1 MIRNPNT
8 VYVAMISYGKDSLA
22 MLEAIK
28 QLGYPLDRIIHT
40 EIWATDT
47 ISADLPPMM
56 NFKGVADEIIEK
68 RYGLEVEHICAMKKV
83 CSHSVN
89 VERERESHSPS
100 GVNLPMRICSTT
112 DLKVESLSEQLKDFH
127 YSEELGAI
135 NLKLKKLTYKDIFY
149 RVYQS
154 GQSKGRIYGFPML
167 KGNWCTSE
175 LKIAAQDF
183 ISSTLNE
190 VQI

>member
-1 MIRNPNT
+1 MIRKPNT

-56 NFKGVADEIIEK
+56 NFKGVADEIIKK
-68 RYGLEVEHICAMKKV
+68 RYGLEVEHICAMKKA

-89 VERERESHSPS
+89 VERERAT
-100 GVNLPMRICSTT
+100 L
-112 DLKVESLSEQLKDFH
+112 
-127 YSEELGAI
+127 
-135 NLKLKKLTYKDIFY
+135 
-149 RVYQS
+149 RV
-154 GQSKGRIYGFPML
+154 
-167 KGNWCTSE
+167 
-175 LKIAAQDF
+175 A
-183 ISSTLNE
+183 
-190 VQI
+190 